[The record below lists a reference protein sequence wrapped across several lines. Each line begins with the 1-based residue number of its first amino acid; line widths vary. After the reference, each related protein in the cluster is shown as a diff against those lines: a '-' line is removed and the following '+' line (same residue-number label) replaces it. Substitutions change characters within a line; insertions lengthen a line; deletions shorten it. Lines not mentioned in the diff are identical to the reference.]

1 MEQIV
6 KNQRGDVM
14 FGKPKDF
21 STAGTLVDGL
31 PVPSNTMITVHV
43 KPEGLH
49 FQALTGRKKED
60 WPTYELPIDKV
71 ENLQLMNQSEIKQI
85 VEQSVP
91 GLIIGGAALG
101 ALGAMVGGRVHT
113 KEKVTNH
120 TILVINY
127 ISGEQKQ
134 IILDVTAAQKE
145 SEQVLNYFKKLKP
158 IHTGPIQL

>member
-1 MEQIV
+1 
-6 KNQRGDVM
+6 
-14 FGKPKDF
+14 
-21 STAGTLVDGL
+21 
-31 PVPSNTMITVHV
+31 
-43 KPEGLH
+43 
-49 FQALTGRKKED
+49 
-60 WPTYELPIDKV
+60 
-71 ENLQLMNQSEIKQI
+71 MNQSEIKQI
-85 VEQSVP
+85 VEQSIP
-91 GLIIGGAALG
+91 GLIVGDAALG

-120 TILVINY
+120 TILVITY